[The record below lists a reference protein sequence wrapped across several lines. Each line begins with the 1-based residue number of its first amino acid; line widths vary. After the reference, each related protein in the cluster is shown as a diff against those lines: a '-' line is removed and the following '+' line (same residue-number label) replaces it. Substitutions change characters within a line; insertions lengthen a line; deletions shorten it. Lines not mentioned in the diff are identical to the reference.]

1 MFGKILVFVHLGL
14 SLTFATWA
22 MTIYLSRGDDWKVT
36 AKDPVDGVSQDEIR
50 RLAGGKTD
58 ENYNATLKAYKLP
71 GRMVEYDTSLRGG
84 VRPAEGRLRDARARL
99 EKEEKGRPAE
109 KEWYEKQLTILR
121 EGKFKEKEYPI
132 KQIDR
137 DKDGQPIV
145 IVNPPPGGDLLQMGP
160 IKDEKGQPM
169 KGPDGNPVV
178 LQSLDFYSQ
187 EYGNLIAQ
195 ENREL
200 LRRKTAAARD
210 IEATKKLTGPRGLQN
225 LIRFE
230 AEKLERVQDEYNEVR
245 PLWLNTVVELQNLT
259 NLQTRLQDRLKQLES
274 LKSKGDREGR

>member
-1 MFGKILVFVHLGL
+1 
-14 SLTFATWA
+14 
-22 MTIYLSRGDDWKVT
+22 
-36 AKDPVDGVSQDEIR
+36 
-50 RLAGGKTD
+50 
-58 ENYNATLKAYKLP
+58 
-71 GRMVEYDTSLRGG
+71 
-84 VRPAEGRLRDARARL
+84 
-99 EKEEKGRPAE
+99 
-109 KEWYEKQLTILR
+109 
-121 EGKFKEKEYPI
+121 
-132 KQIDR
+132 
-137 DKDGQPIV
+137 
-145 IVNPPPGGDLLQMGP
+145 P

-187 EYGNLIAQ
+187 EYSNLIAQ

-245 PLWLNTVVELQNLT
+245 PLWPNTMVEWQNLT
-259 NLQTRLQDRLKQLES
+259 GLQTRLQERLRQLES